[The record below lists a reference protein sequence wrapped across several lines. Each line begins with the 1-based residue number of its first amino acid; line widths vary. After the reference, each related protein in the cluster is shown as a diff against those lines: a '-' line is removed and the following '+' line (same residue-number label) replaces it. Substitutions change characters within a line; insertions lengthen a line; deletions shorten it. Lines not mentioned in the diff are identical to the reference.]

1 MNGRPSDD
9 AGAGRAA
16 RFALEA
22 FVIAAAVLPLYLLA
36 KQSVSPE
43 LETFAWPP
51 HWLPHRLTLDHFISV
66 FEVNELRGAI
76 LRSLAVAAISAAIA
90 TALGA
95 MLAHAMARSAIAQ
108 RVGFS
113 TVSGIRLLPMI
124 AVAIPLGTVLATL
137 GVYDSPSGIGLA
149 FVHAAIAVPTA
160 ALTIYASFVAIPLEI
175 DEAAWIDGASPLRI
189 FLTIDLPMA
198 RAAIAT
204 ALILCFILSW
214 DEFGFALLGATDQS
228 HAASSPLLLH
238 RVRQRRTRKRVGV
251 ADDDSGGDRR
261 RRAGTVI
268 ARGDDCW
275 QFAVGA
281 GVMADLA
288 VRNLTRRFPSG
299 GGVLDISLDVPSGE
313 FVVLLGPSGCG
324 KTTLLR
330 MIAGLEYP
338 DSGEIRIGAA
348 GDQATPRIASR
359 SRWSFRTSLF
369 IHT

>member
-1 MNGRPSDD
+1 VNGQARDD
-9 AGAGRAA
+9 TGAGRAA

-22 FVIAAAVLPLYLLA
+22 FVIAGAVLPLYLLA

-90 TALGA
+90 TTLGA

-124 AVAIPLGTVLATL
+124 AVAIPLGTILATL

-149 FVHAAIAVPTA
+149 IVHAAIAIPTA
-160 ALTIYASFVAIPLEI
+160 ALTIYASFAAIPLEI
-175 DEAAWIDGASPLRI
+175 EEAAWIDGASPLRI

-214 DEFGFALLGATDQS
+214 DEFGFALLVQQTNRTLP
-228 HAASSPLLLH
+228 PLLYYYT
-238 RVRQRRTRKRVGV
+238 VFGNVGPASALALLMMVPAVIVVV
-251 ADDDSGGDRR
+251 A
-261 RRAGTVI
+261 
-268 ARGDDCW
+268 
-275 QFAVGA
+275 
-281 GVMADLA
+281 
-288 VRNLTRRFPSG
+288 
-299 GGVLDISLDVPSGE
+299 
-313 FVVLLGPSGCG
+313 LGPS
-324 KTTLLR
+324 LR
-330 MIAGLEYP
+330 GALTAG
-338 DSGEIRIGAA
+338 S
-348 GDQATPRIASR
+348 SR
-359 SRWSFRTSLF
+359 
-369 IHT
+369 

>member
-214 DEFGFALLGATDQS
+214 DEFGFALLVQQTNRTLP
-228 HAASSPLLLH
+228 PLLYYYT
-238 RVRQRRTRKRVGV
+238 VFGNVGPASALALLMMIPAVIIVV
-251 ADDDSGGDRR
+251 A
-261 RRAGTVI
+261 
-268 ARGDDCW
+268 
-275 QFAVGA
+275 
-281 GVMADLA
+281 
-288 VRNLTRRFPSG
+288 
-299 GGVLDISLDVPSGE
+299 
-313 FVVLLGPSGCG
+313 LGPS
-324 KTTLLR
+324 LR
-330 MIAGLEYP
+330 GALTAG
-338 DSGEIRIGAA
+338 S
-348 GDQATPRIASR
+348 SR
-359 SRWSFRTSLF
+359 
-369 IHT
+369 

>member
-1 MNGRPSDD
+1 MNGRARDD
-9 AGAGRAA
+9 NGAGRTA

-51 HWLPHRLTLDHFISV
+51 HWLPHRLTLDHFLSV

-90 TALGA
+90 TTLGA

-108 RVGFS
+108 CVGFS

-124 AVAIPLGTVLATL
+124 AVAIPLGTILATL

-149 FVHAAIAVPTA
+149 IVHAAIAIPTA
-160 ALTIYASFVAIPLEI
+160 ALTIYASFAAIPLEI
-175 DEAAWIDGASPLRI
+175 EEAAWIDGASPLRI

-214 DEFGFALLGATDQS
+214 DEFGFALLVQQTNRTLP
-228 HAASSPLLLH
+228 PLLYYYT
-238 RVRQRRTRKRVGV
+238 VFGNVGPASALALLMMIPAVIVVV
-251 ADDDSGGDRR
+251 A
-261 RRAGTVI
+261 
-268 ARGDDCW
+268 
-275 QFAVGA
+275 
-281 GVMADLA
+281 
-288 VRNLTRRFPSG
+288 
-299 GGVLDISLDVPSGE
+299 
-313 FVVLLGPSGCG
+313 LGPS
-324 KTTLLR
+324 LR
-330 MIAGLEYP
+330 GALTAG
-338 DSGEIRIGAA
+338 S
-348 GDQATPRIASR
+348 SR
-359 SRWSFRTSLF
+359 
-369 IHT
+369 

>member
-1 MNGRPSDD
+1 VNGRPSDD

-214 DEFGFALLGATDQS
+214 DEFGFALLVQQTNRTLP
-228 HAASSPLLLH
+228 PLLYYYT
-238 RVRQRRTRKRVGV
+238 VFGNVGPASALALLMMIPAVIVVV
-251 ADDDSGGDRR
+251 A
-261 RRAGTVI
+261 
-268 ARGDDCW
+268 
-275 QFAVGA
+275 
-281 GVMADLA
+281 
-288 VRNLTRRFPSG
+288 
-299 GGVLDISLDVPSGE
+299 
-313 FVVLLGPSGCG
+313 LGPS
-324 KTTLLR
+324 LR
-330 MIAGLEYP
+330 GALTAG
-338 DSGEIRIGAA
+338 S
-348 GDQATPRIASR
+348 SR
-359 SRWSFRTSLF
+359 
-369 IHT
+369 

>member
-1 MNGRPSDD
+1 MNGLAGDD
-9 AGAGRAA
+9 TGAGRAA

-51 HWLPHRLTLDHFISV
+51 HWLPHRPTLDHFISV

-95 MLAHAMARSAIAQ
+95 MLAHAMARSALAQ

-124 AVAIPLGTVLATL
+124 AVAIPLGTILATL

-149 FVHAAIAVPTA
+149 VVHAAIAIPTA

-175 DEAAWIDGASPLRI
+175 EEAAWIDGASPLRI

-198 RAAIAT
+198 RAAVAT

-214 DEFGFALLGATDQS
+214 DEFGFALLVQQTNRTLP
-228 HAASSPLLLH
+228 PLLYYYT
-238 RVRQRRTRKRVGV
+238 VFGNVGPASALALLMMIPAVIVVV
-251 ADDDSGGDRR
+251 A
-261 RRAGTVI
+261 
-268 ARGDDCW
+268 
-275 QFAVGA
+275 
-281 GVMADLA
+281 
-288 VRNLTRRFPSG
+288 
-299 GGVLDISLDVPSGE
+299 
-313 FVVLLGPSGCG
+313 LGPS
-324 KTTLLR
+324 LR
-330 MIAGLEYP
+330 GALTAG
-338 DSGEIRIGAA
+338 S
-348 GDQATPRIASR
+348 SR
-359 SRWSFRTSLF
+359 
-369 IHT
+369 

>member
-1 MNGRPSDD
+1 MNGEARDD
-9 AGAGRAA
+9 TGAGRAA

-22 FVIAAAVLPLYLLA
+22 FVIAGAVLPLYLLA

-66 FEVNELRGAI
+66 FDVNELRGAI

-90 TALGA
+90 TTLGA

-124 AVAIPLGTVLATL
+124 AVAIPLGTILATL

-149 FVHAAIAVPTA
+149 IVHAAIAIPTA
-160 ALTIYASFVAIPLEI
+160 ALTIYASFAAIPLEI
-175 DEAAWIDGASPLRI
+175 EEAAWIDGASPLRI

-214 DEFGFALLGATDQS
+214 DEFGFALLVQQTNRTLP
-228 HAASSPLLLH
+228 PLLYYYT
-238 RVRQRRTRKRVGV
+238 VFGNVGPASALALLMMIPAVIVVV
-251 ADDDSGGDRR
+251 A
-261 RRAGTVI
+261 
-268 ARGDDCW
+268 
-275 QFAVGA
+275 
-281 GVMADLA
+281 
-288 VRNLTRRFPSG
+288 
-299 GGVLDISLDVPSGE
+299 
-313 FVVLLGPSGCG
+313 LGPS
-324 KTTLLR
+324 LR
-330 MIAGLEYP
+330 GALTAG
-338 DSGEIRIGAA
+338 S
-348 GDQATPRIASR
+348 SR
-359 SRWSFRTSLF
+359 
-369 IHT
+369 